1 MKSLRQGLGRQ
12 SQRSPSRSDRKKS
25 SQEAKRSVTGDDRPP
40 VCSCPLRCK
49 TKSAPGGC
57 RRRNTRMQTD
67 ARPGGNAQRFRF
79 PCSTNNARRASP
91 RIAGAC
97 AHKNEITCAWST
109 LHLVCR
115 FGEMIA
121 HCLKTV
127 KHIVRFCALTAR
139 NFGLFGLDSGVHVP
153 YNFSQC

>member
-67 ARPGGNAQRFRF
+67 ARRGGTRAELPFSVQHKQR
-79 PCSTNNARRASP
+79 PKGVPRASP
-91 RIAGAC
+91 GSVHTKTKSL
-97 AHKNEITCAWST
+97 AHGQSFTSSVNLGYGST
-109 LHLVCR
+109 LSQCCQ
-115 FGEMIA
+115 A
-121 HCLKTV
+121 Y
-127 KHIVRFCALTAR
+127 CALLCPDRAH
-139 NFGLFGLDSGVHVP
+139 FWSV
-153 YNFSQC
+153 

>member
-1 MKSLRQGLGRQ
+1 M
-12 SQRSPSRSDRKKS
+12 
-25 SQEAKRSVTGDDRPP
+25 
-40 VCSCPLRCK
+40 
-49 TKSAPGGC
+49 
-57 RRRNTRMQTD
+57 RMQTD

-115 FGEMIA
+115 FGDMIA